1 MLDEITKDEILT
13 HFMKHVH
20 PSSPTR
26 SKLSLHLRSQKPRAG
41 HISRPAADAFEA
53 AAREAGVPVDDI
65 EWRELYSDGE
75 PTAAEFGKFW
85 QTQPALASV
94 APAVAGQLLAKMQ
107 ALVVEFPAEKDAEG
121 EMPAGVTRIE
131 DMEAFRKSLK
141 EAPHP
146 RMPLVEWNDLPA
158 PHL

>member
-1 MLDEITKDEILT
+1 MDEITKDEILA

-53 AAREAGVPVDDI
+53 AARDAGVPVEEI
-65 EWRELYSDGE
+65 GWREELYSDGE
-75 PTAAEFGKFW
+75 PTSAEFGKFW
-85 QTQPALASV
+85 QGQPAMASV
-94 APAVAGQLLAKMQ
+94 APAVAVQLLAKMQ

-131 DMEAFRKSLK
+131 DLAAFRQSLR
-141 EAPHP
+141 EAPPP
-146 RMPLVEWNDLPA
+146 RMPLVQWNDLPA